1 MNDDSISLAD
11 ERFAPITSSIGYLNL
26 ALSDA
31 TDLLL
36 QWRRSLYQD
45 ARAQRLSGGLADNV
59 RRLEPLTWGGRV
71 RELLVQTS
79 NPEWTAYFDC
89 RCGGTDPVGPIAYLT
104 REAGVKGV
112 CITALPMIPPTDARP
127 WGGRQFHVF
136 GPGGTGGRNKI
147 RGIDLVQDGARW
159 HFGVTGTPLPFED
172 LEAYT
177 RRRVLERFT
186 GSMLESYARATGLDA
201 FDLDFY
207 SGPSML
213 VTSAAPIQP
222 DDGIS
227 LADRRREL
235 GYIDVA

>member
-1 MNDDSISLAD
+1 MNDDSISLAN
-11 ERFAPITSSIGYLNL
+11 ERFAPITSRIGYLNL
-26 ALSDA
+26 TLHDA
-31 TDLLL
+31 NDLLL
-36 QWRRSLYQD
+36 EWGRWLYKD
-45 ARAQRLSGGLADNV
+45 ARALELSGGLVENV
-59 RRLEPLTWGGRV
+59 NRLEPLTWGNTP
-71 RELLVQTS
+71 RELLVQTR

-89 RCGGTDPVGPIAYLT
+89 LHGGTDPVGPIAYLT
-104 REAGVKGV
+104 KQAEVMGVW
-112 CITALPMIPPTDARP
+112 ISARPMIPPEGGRP
-127 WGGRQFHVF
+127 WGSRQFYVH
-136 GPGGTGGRNKI
+136 GPGGTDARNTV

-159 HFGVTGTPLPFED
+159 HFGLMGAPLPFED
-172 LEAYT
+172 LDAYT

-186 GSMLESYARATGLDA
+186 GSMLESYARAMGLDA